1 MPFCYCNNHII
12 PSLGTT
18 EISCYEIDVQ
28 IQNDGSEYEY
38 ILLLLSCVNFKLMR
52 CKTVMAVVHAII
64 PRYTTCAQFLPNNE
78 YILSSQNFIQISF
91 GIDQISISPLYYSVT

>member
-52 CKTVMAVVHAII
+52 CKTVMSVIHGIYLH
-64 PRYTTCAQFLPNNE
+64 RYTVLHDFGT
-78 YILSSQNFIQISF
+78 ILLRSRRMLS
-91 GIDQISISPLYYSVT
+91 

>member
-52 CKTVMAVVHAII
+52 CKTVMGVIYGIYVH
-64 PRYTTCAQFLPNNE
+64 RYTVPHDFLKT
-78 YILSSQNFIQISF
+78 LRIS
-91 GIDQISISPLYYSVT
+91 